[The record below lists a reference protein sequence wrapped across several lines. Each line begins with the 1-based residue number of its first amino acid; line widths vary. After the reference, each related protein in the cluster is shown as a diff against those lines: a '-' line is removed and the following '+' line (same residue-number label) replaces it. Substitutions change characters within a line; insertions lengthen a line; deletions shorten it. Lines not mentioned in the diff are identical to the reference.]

1 MTTDQPH
8 ATVETA
14 GHPSRATPHG
24 NQPGKEVNAVDA
36 YQAYRVEQL
45 SHDRSREF
53 RELQLERLAR
63 MARQEDRRAMR
74 RAFGQLLVRAGQRL
88 AGDFEP
94 HVHAARVP

>member
-1 MTTDQPH
+1 MSEVVATARFVPRTTQQ
-8 ATVETA
+8 
-14 GHPSRATPHG
+14 HG

-36 YQAYRVEQL
+36 YQAYRLEQL
-45 SHDRSREF
+45 NRDRDREF
-53 RELQLERLAR
+53 RQLQLERLAQS
-63 MARQEDRRAMR
+63 ARQEDRRALR